1 MYDHVERHVYIG
13 TGELPEELKPYE
25 EDLGDAEEIIM
36 LIPRVKDGDGKLFR
50 LLPSFTVPFKRYSS
64 DDIESALDESV
75 MCTTTAGDGT
85 IRSWKA
91 WWHVRKAD
99 FRQKAMEWAK
109 ERKRDEGMLKS
120 SAAEPLAKAMR
131 AISGQG
137 WLSLLLR
144 LVETIGFRWTL

>member
-1 MYDHVERHVYIG
+1 
-13 TGELPEELKPYE
+13 
-25 EDLGDAEEIIM
+25 
-36 LIPRVKDGDGKLFR
+36 
-50 LLPSFTVPFKRYSS
+50 
-64 DDIESALDESV
+64 
-75 MCTTTAGDGT
+75 MCTTAAGDGT

-109 ERKRDEGMLKS
+109 ERKRDGGMLKS
-120 SAAEPLAKAMR
+120 IAAEPLAKAMR
-131 AISGQG
+131 AISGKG